1 MTRYVDVHPVVAYP
15 TAGARRMCESGRGL
29 EYAGYIEATGFTP
42 DQVSLAIHAKLTEA
56 ELASVP
62 EPSYPYFEIHMT
74 SRSARDLAEALR
86 KEADLADAPDT
97 WIWSKD
103 ASISI

>member
-1 MTRYVDVHPVVAYP
+1 
-15 TAGARRMCESGRGL
+15 
-29 EYAGYIEATGFTP
+29 
-42 DQVSLAIHAKLTEA
+42 
-56 ELASVP
+56 
-62 EPSYPYFEIHMT
+62 MT

-86 KEADLADAPDT
+86 KEAELADAPDT